1 MPSPGLWNPDWMREM
16 SNKDIRKK
24 IFEKARRI
32 VVKVGSSI
40 LASPEKGLQ
49 HEVFSHLAKEISEL
63 KRQGYEIVLVSSGA
77 IAAGMEKLGY
87 KTRPQSITQKQA
99 TAAVGQSRLMNIYE
113 QYFSRSQQM
122 VAQILLTHDDLSHRR
137 RFLNARNTL
146 LALLDLGIIPIINE
160 NDTVVV
166 DEIKVGDNDNLSAL
180 VTNLIGADLL
190 IILTNIE
197 GLCDSDPRYHPQARC
212 IPLVEDI
219 DMDMGEI
226 IGDTDGEW
234 NVGGMVSKM
243 QAAKKASHSGI
254 PTVIACGTR
263 KEVLHQILRGKE
275 IGTLILPK
283 MEALSSRK
291 HWIAFNLKPQGDV
304 MVDDGAKKA
313 IVQRGKSLLPS
324 GVVKLR
330 GAFDRG
336 DLVSC
341 IGPQGK
347 EFARGL
353 VNFSAQELEKIR
365 GLRSDKIE
373 QVLGYKYSD
382 EVIHRDDLVVL

>member
-1 MPSPGLWNPDWMREM
+1 MRRETLD
-16 SNKDIRKK
+16 KV
-24 IFEKARRI
+24 RRI

-40 LASPEKGLQ
+40 LASVGKGLH
-49 HEVFSHLAKEISEL
+49 HEVFSHLAREISEL

-99 TAAVGQSRLMNIYE
+99 TAAVGQSRLINIYE
-113 QYFSRSQQM
+113 GQFSRYQQM

-146 LALLDLGIIPIINE
+146 LALLELGIIPIINE

-166 DEIKVGDNDNLSAL
+166 DEIKFGDNDNLSAL
-180 VTNLIGADLL
+180 ITNLIEADLL

-197 GLCDSDPRYHPQARC
+197 GLCDADPKVNPQARC

-219 DMDMGEI
+219 DTDMEGIAGE
-226 IGDTDGEW
+226 TTSEMS
-234 NVGGMVSKM
+234 VGGMLSKI
-243 QAAKKASHSGI
+243 QAAQKVARFGI
-254 PTVIACGTR
+254 PTVVACGTK
-263 KEVLHQILRGKE
+263 KEVLHQILKGKE

-291 HWIAFNLKPQGDV
+291 HWIAFNLKPQGDII
-304 MVDDGAKKA
+304 VDEGAKKA
-313 IVQRGKSLLPS
+313 LVQKGKSLLPS
-324 GVVKLR
+324 GVVKVR
-330 GAFDRG
+330 GFFDRG
-336 DLVSC
+336 DSVSC
-341 IGPQGK
+341 IGPRGK

-353 VNFSAQELEKIR
+353 VNYSTSELEKIK
-365 GLRSDKIE
+365 GLRSEQIE
-373 QVLGYKYSD
+373 KVLGYKYSD

>member
-1 MPSPGLWNPDWMREM
+1 M
-16 SNKDIRKK
+16 SNKDIRKSTLS
-24 IFEKARRI
+24 KARRI

-40 LASPEKGLQ
+40 LASVEKGLH

-87 KTRPQSITQKQA
+87 KKRPQSITQKQA
-99 TAAVGQSRLMNIYE
+99 AAAVGQSRLMNIYE
-113 QYFSRSQQM
+113 NHFSRHQQM

-146 LALLDLGIIPIINE
+146 LTLLELGIIPIINE

-180 VTNLIGADLL
+180 VTNLIEADLL
-190 IILTNIE
+190 IILTNSD
-197 GLCDSDPRYHPQARC
+197 GLCDADPKLNPHARC

-219 DMDMGEI
+219 DVNLGRMVGE
-226 IGDTDGEW
+226 TTSETS
-234 NVGGMVSKM
+234 VGGMVSKI
-243 QAAKKASHSGI
+243 QAAKKTSRFGI
-254 PTVIACGTR
+254 STVIASGMR
-263 KEVLHQILRGKE
+263 EGVLHQILRGKE

-283 MEALSSRK
+283 ADALSSRK
-291 HWIAFNLKPQGDV
+291 HWIAFNLKPKGDLI
-304 MVDDGAKKA
+304 VDDGAKRA
-313 IVQRGKSLLPS
+313 IAQRGKSLLPS
-324 GVVKLR
+324 GVVKV
-330 GAFDRG
+330 RG
-336 DLVSC
+336 DFGRGDPVSC
-341 IGPQGK
+341 IGPRGK

-353 VNFSAQELEKIR
+353 VNYSASELDKIR
-365 GLRSDKIE
+365 GLKTKQIE
-373 QVLGYKYSD
+373 KALGYKYSD

>member
-1 MPSPGLWNPDWMREM
+1 MN
-16 SNKDIRKK
+16 NKDIRKNTLS
-24 IFEKARRI
+24 KARRI

-40 LASPEKGLQ
+40 LASVEKGLH

-87 KTRPQSITQKQA
+87 KKRPQSITQKQA
-99 TAAVGQSRLMNIYE
+99 AAAVGQSRLMNIYE
-113 QYFSRSQQM
+113 DHFSRHQQM

-146 LALLDLGIIPIINE
+146 LTLLELGIIPIINE

-180 VTNLIGADLL
+180 VTNLIEADLL
-190 IILTNIE
+190 IILTNID
-197 GLCDSDPRYHPQARC
+197 GLCDADPRLNPHARC

-219 DMDMGEI
+219 DVNLGRMVGETI
-226 IGDTDGEW
+226 SETS
-234 NVGGMVSKM
+234 VGGMVSKI
-243 QAAKKASHSGI
+243 QAAKKTSRFGI
-254 PTVIACGTR
+254 PTVIASGLR
-263 KEVLHQILRGKE
+263 KGVLHQILRGKE

-283 MEALSSRK
+283 ADALSSRK
-291 HWIAFNLKPQGDV
+291 HWIAFNLNPKGDLI
-304 MVDDGAKKA
+304 VDDGAKKA
-313 IVQRGKSLLPS
+313 IAQRGKSLLPS
-324 GVVKLR
+324 GVVKVR
-330 GAFDRG
+330 GEFGRG
-336 DLVSC
+336 DPVSC
-341 IGPQGK
+341 IGPRGK

-353 VNFSAQELEKIR
+353 VNYSASELEKIR
-365 GLRSDKIE
+365 GLKTKQIE
-373 QVLGYKYSD
+373 KALGYKYSD

>member
-1 MPSPGLWNPDWMREM
+1 MGH
-16 SNKDIRKK
+16 KDIRREVLGKV
-24 IFEKARRI
+24 RRI
-32 VVKVGSSI
+32 VIKVGSSI
-40 LASPEKGLQ
+40 LASMERGLH

-113 QYFSRSQQM
+113 NFFSRHQQM

-146 LALLDLGIIPIINE
+146 LTLLELGIIPIINE

-180 VTNLIGADLL
+180 VTNLIEADLL
-190 IILTNIE
+190 IILTNID
-197 GLCDSDPRYHPQARC
+197 GICDRDPRLHPQARC
-212 IPLVEDI
+212 VPLIEDI
-219 DMDMGEI
+219 DVDMGDI
-226 IGDTDGEW
+226 IGDTGSQMS
-234 NVGGMVSKM
+234 VGGMVSKI
-243 QAAKKASHSGI
+243 QAAKKASRFGI
-254 PTVIACGTR
+254 PTVVACGTR
-263 KEVLHQILRGKE
+263 NEILHQILKGKE

-283 MEALSSRK
+283 RVALSSRK

-304 MVDDGAKKA
+304 IVDEGAKKA

-324 GVVKLR
+324 GVVKVR
-330 GAFDRG
+330 GSFDRG
-336 DLVSC
+336 DSVSC
-341 IGPQGK
+341 LGPRGK

-353 VNFSAQELEKIR
+353 VNYSAAELEKIK
-365 GLRSDKIE
+365 GLRSEEIE
-373 QVLGYKYSD
+373 KNLGYKYSD